1 MEGTLICLC
10 CPNCNARGYS
20 DRLVAVRDFLTFLP
34 GIGVLILIGGIAR
47 LLSTVIGINHLIVA
61 IALGIVLTNLVG
73 VPGWAKPGVDTQK
86 LWLET
91 GIVLMGSQLSLGVIS
106 RAGPR
111 LLAMVIGV
119 ITFTGL
125 FTELLSRRLFS
136 IEEKLGSL
144 LAAGSSICGVSAI
157 IAVSRSIR
165 SNEDQIAYAVAT
177 ILLFDATTVFAY
189 PLIGTILDLS
199 AQVYGIWAGLS
210 MFSTGPAVAA
220 GFAQSEVAGQWAT
233 VTKLARNLFIALVA
247 IGYSVLYAQNRGS
260 DSVASIGQIWSEFP
274 KFLIGFGIFMLLA
287 NEGVFSTSQ
296 LTSLNNAYN
305 WLFLFSFAGLGLTIT
320 VEDLRTAGTRPVLLV
335 VLVFLT
341 ISALSLVSTIAVFGV
356 A

>member
-1 MEGTLICLC
+1 M
-10 CPNCNARGYS
+10 
-20 DRLVAVRDFLTFLP
+20 RDLLPVLP
-34 GIGVLILIGGIAR
+34 GIGVLILIGGVAR

-73 VPGWAKPGVDTQK
+73 VPRWAKPGVDTQK

-91 GIVLMGSQLSLGVIS
+91 GIVLMGSQLSIAVIS

-111 LLAMVIGV
+111 LLAMVVGV
-119 ITFTGL
+119 ITFTGVL
-125 FTELLSRRLFS
+125 TEILSRRLFG
-136 IEEKLGSL
+136 IEDKLGSL

-177 ILLFDATTVFAY
+177 ILLFDAMTVFAY
-189 PLIGTILDLS
+189 PLIGTVLDLP

-247 IGYSVLYAQNRGS
+247 IGYSVLYAHNNGS
-260 DSVASIGQIWSEFP
+260 DSATSFGQIWAEFP

-287 NEGVFSTSQ
+287 NEGVFSPSQ
-296 LTSLNNAYN
+296 LTSLNNAYH
-305 WLFLFSFAGLGLTIT
+305 WFFLFSFAGLGLTIT
-320 VEDLRTAGTRPVLLV
+320 VDDLRTAGVRPVALV

-341 ISALSLVSTIAVFGV
+341 VSSLSLMATIAVFGI